1 MMQEYVS
8 KVPELNAVLEKL
20 YISPNECKYEEICD
34 MLDEIYLTSDGDVN
48 QEFRHEYASIS
59 GKMRELNSEN
69 TENIKVFS
77 VDNLVANVTE
87 LYDYAV
93 QQRKPYIKNLFK
105 LKDHIGL
112 EAGRI
117 SDVDS
122 LRWNIENGW
131 KAVDMKIAYTQNL
144 ADSFAGEVERS
155 KSILEKVQLNANE
168 CTNQIEEYATI
179 VEGLKDTI
187 KEVKKKTED
196 VQNDSITI
204 LGIFASIVLSF
215 TAGMVF
221 TSSVLENIDK
231 ASPYRIV
238 GVILLIGMVLTD
250 LIALLLVYVDR
261 VRMLK
266 PGKMEFPKS
275 IKNMNICYI
284 CAFAVDFIVWLVLEK
299 LMLLK

>member
-20 YISPNECKYEEICD
+20 YISPEECNYEEIFAA
-34 MLDEIYLTSDGDVN
+34 LDEIYLTSDGEVN

-69 TENIKVFS
+69 TESIKVFS
-77 VDNLVANVTE
+77 VDNLVSNITDI
-87 LYDYAV
+87 YDYAV
-93 QQRKPYIKNLFK
+93 QQKKPYIKNLFK
-105 LKDHIGL
+105 LKDHISL

-117 SDVDS
+117 SDVDG

-131 KAVDMKIAYTQNL
+131 KAVEMKIAYTENL

-155 KSILEKVQLNANE
+155 KNLLEKVQANANE
-168 CTNQIEEYATI
+168 CTKQIGESAVI
-179 VEGLKDTI
+179 VEGLKDTV

-196 VQNDSITI
+196 VQKDSITI

-238 GVILLIGMVLTD
+238 GVVLLIGMVLTD
-250 LIALLLVYVDR
+250 LIALLLVYIDR
-261 VRMLK
+261 IRMVK

-275 IKNMNICYI
+275 IIIMNICFI
-284 CAFAVDFIVWLVLEK
+284 CGFVADFVVWLVLEK